1 MRARWTCGLAALAAV
16 CLAAGCGGDTTTS
29 RAAGGGAP
37 QTVVV
42 SAAASL
48 SEALTACRQDVP
60 GVRPRMS
67 FAGSDELAAQ
77 IRQGVRPDVYL
88 AANTKLPDQLAREG
102 RLGTPVKFATNQ
114 LVLAVP
120 AGSRITSLG
129 DVATKGVTLVIG
141 SASVPVGA
149 YTREVLGRLGG
160 GEARAILANVR
171 SEEPD
176 VSGIV
181 GKLTQGAVDAGL
193 TYVTDVRATKGA
205 LRAIALPASLQP
217 VVAYGVAVVKGDAHP
232 AQAQAFI
239 GGLLSGAGRSD
250 LTGAGFLPPSAQ

>member
-77 IRQGVRPDVYL
+77 IRQGVRPDGDL

-176 VSGIV
+176 VKGIV
-181 GKLTQGAVDAGL
+181 GKLAQRAADAGFV
-193 TYVTDVRATKGA
+193 YATDVTATKGR
-205 LRAIALPASLQP
+205 LTAIALPAGLRP
-217 VVAYGVAVVKGDAHP
+217 RVAYGAAVVQGAPHP
-232 AQAQAFI
+232 GAAKAY
-239 GGLLSGAGRSD
+239 LHSVTSGACARA
-250 LTGAGFLPPSAQ
+250 LRRAGFGAPA